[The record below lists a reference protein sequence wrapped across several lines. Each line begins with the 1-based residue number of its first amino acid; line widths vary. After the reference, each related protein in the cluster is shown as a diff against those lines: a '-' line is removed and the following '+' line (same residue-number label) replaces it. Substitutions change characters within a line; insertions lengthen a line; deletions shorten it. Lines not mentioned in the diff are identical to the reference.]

1 MAENDA
7 AESERRLGRT
17 LATAIP
23 ILTVLAALGA
33 GFTAGIG
40 PAVLVVGGGGLL
52 GTIAF
57 FWASLRTLA
66 GDAPLPADMESIAVR
81 RSPTSDLEERKIRVL
96 RALKDL
102 ENERKFGKIDE
113 ADYQDISAKYREE
126 AKEIM
131 RQQDL
136 AIEPFRAKAE
146 KLAQEH
152 LAKKAR
158 AEKKPAP
165 KDEEADEPAEAADEK
180 PAAKEKQRPT
190 RVECPKCEAS
200 NEPDA
205 AFCKKCGTKLG
216 DDESEA

>member
-17 LATAIP
+17 LAAAIP
-23 ILTVLAALGA
+23 ILTVLAAIGV
-33 GFTAGIG
+33 GFTVGLG

-66 GDAPLPADMESIAVR
+66 GDAPLPSDMESVAVR
-81 RSPTSDLEERKIRVL
+81 RSPASELEERKRRVL
-96 RALKDL
+96 RALKDI
-102 ENERKFGKIDE
+102 ENERRFGKIDE
-113 ADYQDISAKYREE
+113 ADYQDVSAKYREE

-136 AIEPFRAKAE
+136 ALEPFRAKAE
-146 KLAQEH
+146 KIAQEH
-152 LAKKAR
+152 LAKKGLG
-158 AEKKPAP
+158 EGKKKPEPASEP
-165 KDEEADEPAEAADEK
+165 AVADEDAEPREK
-180 PAAKEKQRPT
+180 PRPS
-190 RVECPKCEAS
+190 RVECPKCETS

-205 AFCKKCGTKLG
+205 AFCKKCGTKLAE
-216 DDESEA
+216 DESA